1 MKQKYSEELISVEL
15 KKKKNSSK
23 LCNIGH
29 GIVLEVKYSKN
40 WKIIVNPVFKNQ
52 KRESAFNLPPK
63 YHIYI

>member
-15 KKKKNSSK
+15 KKKNSSK
-23 LCNIGH
+23 LCNIDH